1 VVFSNICKSN
11 IKYFEKINN
20 IIINIMFKRIY
31 KNGQCNLPDVLLPS
45 MKFQFAVSWTTLSV
59 EVILPLKVLNRR
71 EGVEDET
78 IICEKYDCME

>member
-1 VVFSNICKSN
+1 
-11 IKYFEKINN
+11 
-20 IIINIMFKRIY
+20 MFKRIY